1 MKKMEFEIDMTRGFD
16 VVDSNTNKVIAHY
29 ATYEEAL
36 IKHRERSSWYVCY
49 YMLTEQA
56 EANLASAA

>member
-1 MKKMEFEIDMTRGFD
+1 MKNTEFKIDMARGFD
-16 VVDSNTNKVIAHY
+16 VVDSKTNRIVAHY

-36 IKHRERSSWYVCY
+36 VKHRERGSWYVRY